1 MYVAVVLTTSTIL
14 STSTKETIVD
24 PTTFIIRRVVCM
36 LDEVKFI
43 DTAWSRCYHSNL
55 ATVFNGEEEEAG
67 FCLYLYYLCDECRT
81 TKFHIWMVLFSWV
94 EKLKCHKSQNCVKWL
109 VCNNPDF
116 CKGNQ
121 VIRDKILFFKGCLTS
136 FTLIFFF

>member
-43 DTAWSRCYHSNL
+43 DTA
-55 ATVFNGEEEEAG
+55 
-67 FCLYLYYLCDECRT
+67 
-81 TKFHIWMVLFSWV
+81 
-94 EKLKCHKSQNCVKWL
+94 
-109 VCNNPDF
+109 
-116 CKGNQ
+116 
-121 VIRDKILFFKGCLTS
+121 
-136 FTLIFFF
+136 